1 MRLKTFGT
9 SRALAAVALLAAAL
23 GCNTDSSKSP
33 SSQLA
38 SPVTPLAG
46 NAISIS
52 ASRSILQVGQDE
64 VFSVIT
70 VQALRASD
78 FTPLPNGTDVVFSSN
93 LGAFDTAT
101 GGRSVTV
108 DLIGGKAS
116 VSLYPGTSAG
126 TARVTATINGAIA
139 QTTVTIREDPTDGV
153 PPEPAPVQSTLTLVA
168 LPGTVS
174 VADSKNDAL
183 PTTDVLVEATVFG
196 SDGQPFRGA
205 GVYFTSSNG
214 IGTFSSGTATSAIFK
229 TNSQGKVSDI
239 LAITDAELASFPGSS
254 FAIVGHLG
262 VVGGERTATVS
273 VAVIAGPAP
282 AEAAKITL
290 QADKSFVDDD
300 GTAQAIALTA
310 LVQDQFGDPFQGGNV
325 VFKSTLGSPSP
336 ALNVSDVNGLAT
348 SSLALSAAAIAAH
361 PTNTFSLTAELTTSS
376 GTVISSP
383 PIVITIVRPGEP
395 AEADN
400 VTLFTDKSFV
410 TDSGG
415 PGTQAIDLTA
425 LVQDQF
431 GAPFEGGQVTFTSTL
446 GSPAPQLV
454 GSDANGQAA
463 SSLSVSN
470 AQIAAHPSD
479 SFTVTATLTTP
490 DGPDTSSVVITIV
503 RPPQADFTFNGTG
516 GTYVVNFVNMSTT
529 SGATTWAW
537 DFDSVSNPGVFTSAS
552 QNPAP
557 VDFFAYIAA
566 PGSYQVKLTVT
577 NSAGSSSVVKTVTVP
592 LP

>member
-1 MRLKTFGT
+1 MRLKTSGT
-9 SRALAAVALLAAAL
+9 SRAFAAVALLAAAL

-78 FTPLPNGTDVVFSSN
+78 FTPLPDGTDVLFSSN
-93 LGAFDTAT
+93 LGAFDTAA
-101 GGRSVTV
+101 GGRGVTV

-116 VSLYPGTSAG
+116 VSLYPGTAAG
-126 TARVTATINGAIA
+126 TARVTATINGAVA
-139 QTTVTIREDPTDGV
+139 QTSVTIREDPTDGI

-174 VADSKNDAL
+174 VEDSQNDAL
-183 PTTDVLVEATVFG
+183 PTTDVLVEGTVFG
-196 SDGQPFRGA
+196 SDGKPFRGA

-254 FAIVGHLG
+254 FTIVGHLG
-262 VVGGERTATVS
+262 VVGGERTSSVS

-300 GTAQAIALTA
+300 GTGETIALNA
-310 LVQDQFGDPFQGGNV
+310 LVQDQFGDPFEGGNV

-336 ALNVSDVNGLAT
+336 TLDVSDGSGVAT
-348 SSLALSAAAIAAH
+348 SSLVLTSGQITAH
-361 PTNTFSLTAELTTSS
+361 PTNSFSLTAELTTST

-400 VTLFTDKSFV
+400 VTLTTSESFV
-410 TDSGG
+410 LND
-415 PGTQAIDLTA
+415 GTGEVIDLDA

-431 GAPFEGGQVTFTSTL
+431 GAPFLGGQVTFTSTL
-446 GSPAPQLV
+446 GTPSPTLDASDGAGLAESTLTLTNADITNH
-454 GSDANGQAA
+454 GSN
-463 SSLSVSN
+463 
-470 AQIAAHPSD
+470 

-503 RPPQADFTFNGTG
+503 RPPQADFTFSGSSGSFVVTFDDLSTGTP
-516 GTYVVNFVNMSTT
+516 T
-529 SGATTWAW
+529 SWSW
-537 DFDSVSNPGVFTSAS
+537 DFDSTGVPGVNVSSLQDPTFDFTALAGGTYIVELTVSNG
-552 QNPAP
+552 
-557 VDFFAYIAA
+557 
-566 PGSYQVKLTVT
+566 
-577 NSAGSSSVVKTVTVP
+577 AGSDSVTKAVTVP